1 MIKIS
6 TMLKEHNI
14 NTFVA
19 KYDIKS
25 GEKWSNKIKDS
36 LRESQ
41 VFLSIITKEYHNSSY
56 TDQEVGMALA
66 MNIHIIPIRLDD
78 SIPKGFLNEIHAEKF
93 SINVSANCDDLV
105 TEIKEEYKLANSK
118 IKEIPNIKLK
128 DRLSTKYAFNDTS
141 SDKFGMHTDLQN
153 IDVIQVNS
161 TYSMVDPGN
170 KEWHNSLKPRIY
182 FIMQPEK
189 NLESISNNCK
199 IIFDKLV
206 NREMI
211 EIQNNS
217 ILLNKINNKIPD
229 IEFTRHDSK
238 FPYKTDYIQHYYNGA
253 LLYAFTYPL
262 LEITNKKLYLMLNNT
277 TMMLLSFILS
287 CREYFKEIKYKG
299 NITFEIA
306 IKSSK
311 DMILSHLKSNG
322 RIVSTMMRPWMRDT
336 PHNCDH
342 DNIYL
347 KMNSNSVKL
356 SDNEILK
363 IVKYFTDTILRA
375 YKYDTESSMFD
386 QKGKLSENDIKIYN
400 NLINENNKARV

>member
-1 MIKIS
+1 
-6 TMLKEHNI
+6 
-14 NTFVA
+14 
-19 KYDIKS
+19 
-25 GEKWSNKIKDS
+25 
-36 LRESQ
+36 
-41 VFLSIITKEYHNSSY
+41 
-56 TDQEVGMALA
+56 
-66 MNIHIIPIRLDD
+66 
-78 SIPKGFLNEIHAEKF
+78 
-93 SINVSANCDDLV
+93 
-105 TEIKEEYKLANSK
+105 
-118 IKEIPNIKLK
+118 
-128 DRLSTKYAFNDTS
+128 
-141 SDKFGMHTDLQN
+141 
-153 IDVIQVNS
+153 
-161 TYSMVDPGN
+161 
-170 KEWHNSLKPRIY
+170 
-182 FIMQPEK
+182 
-189 NLESISNNCK
+189 
-199 IIFDKLV
+199 
-206 NREMI
+206 
-211 EIQNNS
+211 
-217 ILLNKINNKIPD
+217 
-229 IEFTRHDSK
+229 
-238 FPYKTDYIQHYYNGA
+238 
-253 LLYAFTYPL
+253 
-262 LEITNKKLYLMLNNT
+262 MLNNT

-311 DMILSHLKSNG
+311 HMILSHLKSNG